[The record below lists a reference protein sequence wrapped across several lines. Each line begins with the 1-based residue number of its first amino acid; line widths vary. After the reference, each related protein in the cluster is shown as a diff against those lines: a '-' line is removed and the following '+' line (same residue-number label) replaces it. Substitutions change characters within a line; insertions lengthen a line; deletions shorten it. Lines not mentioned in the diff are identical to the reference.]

1 MVIYRHRSSSA
12 QLNYLRPHLYAHCS
26 APTTTTAVLGPTDP
40 YSLLHFPLS
49 SSHKGGGMS
58 QLLWISDA
66 SPLFSYS
73 PAEAYFAGQGL
84 NSWIGSTGLNSTTT
98 AVVAAN
104 GGGGTTTYHSTT
116 GMAGVI
122 LPAIY
127 ATSFVPIFSVPD
139 SYNVTMQQNSNDP
152 QVWKS
157 GQNWTS
163 SGGDFS
169 AQTFTI
175 NVSCQGDCDDEF
187 IFEGAWVETEFAPE
201 GSDTESV
208 SLDDSSSLIQYT
220 GFTSVVTDSE
230 LVQVSSSDYN
240 SSLSMT
246 STAGATARIMFNG
259 ASVTVSGV
267 SCPFCST
274 FSVSLDSKTAATL
287 NSANNISVHGTL
299 LYFATNLD
307 TSITHALILEAQGDG
322 ILVIDEFT
330 INGPK
335 GGVGFVGTIDGPAVT
350 SSDRN
355 SKTAGISETATLSAA
370 TEGGAPNVGV
380 IIGAILG
387 SLAGVA
393 ILYFLCRKA
402 VPATKSSEKK
412 KMDPWDE
419 ANLLQNMK
427 NEGVHV
433 TTVANQRYVYPGLIA
448 HSDLTKK

>member
-1 MVIYRHRSSSA
+1 
-12 QLNYLRPHLYAHCS
+12 
-26 APTTTTAVLGPTDP
+26 
-40 YSLLHFPLS
+40 
-49 SSHKGGGMS
+49 MS

-66 SPLFSYS
+66 SPLFFYS

-84 NSWIGSTGLNSTTT
+84 NSWVGSAGLNSTTT
-98 AVVAAN
+98 VAAAN

-122 LPAIY
+122 IPAIY
-127 ATSFVPIFSVPD
+127 ATSFVPIFSAPD
-139 SYNVTMQQNSNDP
+139 SYDVTMQQNSNDP
-152 QVWKS
+152 QDWKS

-175 NVSCQGDCDDEF
+175 EVSCQGDCDDDF
-187 IFEGAWVETEFAPE
+187 IFEGAWVETELAPE

-208 SLDDSSSLIQYT
+208 SLDDSSLLIQYT
-220 GFTSVVTDSE
+220 GFTSVEANSQP
-230 LVQVSSSDYN
+230 VQVSSSDYN

-246 STAGATARIMFNG
+246 STAGATAQVMFTG
-259 ASVTVSGV
+259 ASVMVSGV

-287 NSANNISVHGTL
+287 DSANNATVHGTL

-307 TSITHALILEAQGDG
+307 TSDTHTLILEAEGG
-322 ILVIDEFT
+322 GTLVIDEFT
-330 INGPK
+330 VNGPK
-335 GGVGFVGTIDGPAVT
+335 GRVGFIGTVDGLTTTVGPSSTGVI
-350 SSDRN
+350 SSDGSSSNTASN
-355 SKTAGISETATLSAA
+355 SGATALSAA

-402 VPATKSSEKK
+402 VPAAKSSEKK